1 MSTKIWLLSASNCS
15 PVAFMHKPT
24 LTDLLKYARHNGID
38 IRSDRYWSELDQEFL
53 DTLLKTSTYCYIT
66 SEYRDVV
73 MRLKQI
79 DLAENTSPM
88 GEL

>member
-24 LTDLLKYARHNGID
+24 LPDLLKYASHNHIN
-38 IRSDRYWSELDQEFL
+38 IRRDYSELDQEFL
-53 DTLLKTSTYCYIT
+53 DTLLKTSTYCYTT

>member
-1 MSTKIWLLSASNCS
+1 MSTKIWLLSASNCN

-24 LTDLLKYARHNGID
+24 LLDLLKYARHNHIN
-38 IRSDRYWSELDQEFL
+38 IRRDYSELDQEFL
-53 DTLLKTSTYCYIT
+53 DTLLRTSTYCYIT

>member
-1 MSTKIWLLSASNCS
+1 MSTKIWLLSASYCN

-24 LTDLLKYARHNGID
+24 LPDLLKYARHYCINIGTD
-38 IRSDRYWSELDQEFL
+38 WSELDQEFL

>member
-24 LTDLLKYARHNGID
+24 LPDLLKYARHYGIND
-38 IRSDRYWSELDQEFL
+38 CSELDQKFL
-53 DTLLKTSTYCYIT
+53 DTLLKTSAYGYIT

-73 MRLKQI
+73 MHLRQV
-79 DLAENTSPM
+79 DVAENTSPM